1 MPASDGENLMAGIN
15 LTNSVANVRR
25 KLLRMM
31 DALAES
37 GMRHAHRE
45 ISRGQRLVPARR
57 KPEKKRRTGK
67 DAAVH

>member
-1 MPASDGENLMAGIN
+1 MALLAPN
-15 LTNSVANVRR
+15 LTHSVATMRR

-31 DALAES
+31 DTLAES

-45 ISRGQRLVPARR
+45 ISRRYKIDSKPR
-57 KPEKKRRTGK
+57 KKVASEKRKTRGK

>member
-1 MPASDGENLMAGIN
+1 MPLLAPNLSH
-15 LTNSVANVRR
+15 SVATVRR

-45 ISRGQRLVPARR
+45 ISRRYKIETKPRKKAAAGKRKAR
-57 KPEKKRRTGK
+57 GK
-67 DAAVH
+67 DSAMH